1 MSEETTNEAV
11 EQAETHVETEAVE
24 TEATDWKA
32 EARKWEKRAKANSEA
47 AEKLAAIEEA
57 GKTELQRMTERAE
70 KAESALKAYEVE
82 RERAAQVEKV
92 SEDTGV
98 PAVFLKGY
106 GGDDVA
112 AYAESIRGYF
122 AKTTAPVLPNDGRH
136 ADTGMTRES
145 ILAIQDPAKRKAA
158 IAQHID
164 LF

>member
-82 RERAAQVEKV
+82 RERAAQVEQVAK
-92 SEDTGV
+92 DTGV
-98 PAVFLKGY
+98 PVDVLGGY

-145 ILAIQDPAKRKAA
+145 ILAIQDPVKRKAA

>member
-82 RERAAQVEKV
+82 RERAAQVEQVAK
-92 SEDTGV
+92 DTGV
-98 PAVFLKGY
+98 PAVFLEGY

-112 AYAESIRGYF
+112 AYAESIKGYF

-145 ILAIQDPAKRKAA
+145 ILAIQDPVKRKAA

>member
-82 RERAAQVEKV
+82 RERAAQVEQVAK
-92 SEDTGV
+92 DTGV
-98 PAVFLKGY
+98 PVDVLGGY

>member
-11 EQAETHVETEAVE
+11 EQAETHVETETVE

-70 KAESALKAYEVE
+70 KAESALKAYEAE
-82 RERAAQVEKV
+82 RERAAQVEQVAK
-92 SEDTGV
+92 DTGV
-98 PAVFLKGY
+98 PVDVLGGY

-112 AYAESIRGYF
+112 SYAESIKGYF

-145 ILAIQDPAKRKAA
+145 IIAIQDPAKRKAA